1 MKNKLIK
8 MIFIIM
14 KLKNIIPVTL
24 VVITFGLNACY
35 DEKMEW
41 GDSYTHPEEK
51 DLPLELQEKISRY
64 EALNTYTN
72 FTLGVGIDFSLY
84 INDETYRNIVNQ
96 NFDEITPGNEM
107 KQSSLMD
114 NNGNLNFSN
123 ADLVITALKEA
134 GLTIYGHTLVWHNQ
148 QQAVYLNNLIKPT
161 IIPGTPGESL
171 IVNGSFETGL
181 DGWTIPNYAEA
192 VTRSDDFSSDGTY
205 SMKVAVGDW
214 AGDKYNMQI
223 KSPTFQITEG
233 HRYEISF
240 FIKSD
245 IAGGVGLDFDGNATL
260 GEPYPSVDGI
270 AVVPTSSAWSKVT
283 YNPTTVGGTGMTAT
297 ADGEIYFRLLL
308 GAVKNCTYYIDA
320 VEVID
325 LDAEPSF
332 STLFSNG
339 DFEEGKIDPWFGWSG
354 NSAREISEK
363 GEGYAGDYAM
373 KLTNEQARSIYEVQ
387 VAYDNPP
394 LSEGKTY
401 KVTAYVR
408 CENGNGKIQMEAQN
422 TSNYDDGQYSGTKD
436 VGTSWSQIEWEFTA
450 LANRNR
456 FTFDY
461 GETVDVYYVDN
472 ISLQEVAASSESS
485 ALRSGP
491 VIIEKSDEEKA
502 EIIGAAM
509 KSWISEIVGH
519 YKENVRAWDVVNE
532 PMNDSGNGL
541 KTGIGKTLNANEFYW
556 QDYLGKDYAV
566 KAFKWAR
573 EAAGENTK
581 LFINDYGLES
591 ESGVKL
597 DRLLEYVAYIEQE
610 GGKVDGIGTQMHL
623 NINWNDSTAI
633 ERMFQKLGASG
644 KLIKISE
651 LDIAIANS
659 SDPESPVSPA
669 AEQYAKQ
676 AGMYQYVVDMYMKH
690 IPEAQ
695 RYGITVWS
703 VSDNEKEHQYW
714 LKNDAPCLWNA
725 DYARKHAYKGFADGL
740 AGKDVSA
747 DFSGNLI
754 Y

>member
-1 MKNKLIK
+1 MK
-8 MIFIIM
+8 
-14 KLKNIIPVTL
+14 
-24 VVITFGLNACY
+24 
-35 DEKMEW
+35 W
-41 GDSYTHPEEK
+41 GDDPYTHPEEK

-72 FTLGVGIDFSLY
+72 FTLGVGIDFNLY
-84 INDETYRNIVNQ
+84 MNDEMYRNIVNQ

-123 ADLVITALKEA
+123 VDLVIDALKTA
-134 GLTIYGHTLVWHNQ
+134 GLTIYGHTLVWHSQ
-148 QQAVYLNNLIKPT
+148 QQAIYLNNLIKPT
-161 IIPGTPGESL
+161 IIPGAPGESL
-171 IVNGSFETGL
+171 IVNGGFETGL
-181 DGWTIPNYAEA
+181 DGWTISYYAEA
-192 VTRSDDFSSDGTY
+192 VTQSDDFFLVGAY
-205 SMKVAVGDW
+205 AMKVVVGDF
-214 AGDKYNMQI
+214 GGSKYNMQI
-223 KSPTFQITEG
+223 NSPNFPIIDK

-245 IAGGVGLDFDGNATL
+245 VAGSVGLDFDNNATL
-260 GEPYPSVDGI
+260 GEAYPNVDG
-270 AVVPTSSAWSKVT
+270 AELVSTSSAWSKVT

-325 LDAEPSF
+325 LDAEAEPSF
-332 STLFSNG
+332 TTLFSN
-339 DFEEGKIDPWFGWSG
+339 
-354 NSAREISEK
+354 
-363 GEGYAGDYAM
+363 
-373 KLTNEQARSIYEVQ
+373 
-387 VAYDNPP
+387 
-394 LSEGKTY
+394 
-401 KVTAYVR
+401 
-408 CENGNGKIQMEAQN
+408 
-422 TSNYDDGQYSGTKD
+422 
-436 VGTSWSQIEWEFTA
+436 
-450 LANRNR
+450 
-456 FTFDY
+456 
-461 GETVDVYYVDN
+461 
-472 ISLQEVAASSESS
+472 
-485 ALRSGP
+485 LRSGP
-491 VIIEKSDEEKA
+491 VTIEKSDEEKA

-509 KSWISEIVGH
+509 ESWISEVVGH
-519 YKENVRAWDVVNE
+519 YKDDVLAWDVVNE

-566 KAFKWAR
+566 NAFKRAR
-573 EAAGENTK
+573 EAGGENVK

-591 ESGVKL
+591 ASGDKL
-597 DRLLEYVAYIEQE
+597 DGLLEYVAYIEQK

-623 NINWNDSTAI
+623 NINWSDKAAI
-633 ERMFQKLGASG
+633 ETMFQKLGASG

-651 LDIAIANS
+651 LDIATANS
-659 SDPESPVSPA
+659 SDPESPVSPT
-669 AEQYAKQ
+669 AEQYAGQ
-676 AGMYQYVVDMYMKH
+676 ADLYQYVVDMYMKH

-714 LKNDAPCLWNA
+714 LKNDAPCLWNV

-747 DFSGNLI
+747 DFSGALD